1 MGTSEPMQIKGKKYH
16 GSTPVDGRLVLG
28 AKETV
33 TGLVEGE
40 IIEGEGYV
48 RGVKLPSITP
58 SGLE

>member
-1 MGTSEPMQIKGKKYH
+1 MQIKGKKYH